1 MSADMSLHRARFDS
15 ASANAGSAK
24 NRNKTPKNYGHSG
37 PSIMSMLAALAAV
50 SMTPP
55 SMTGKPAYMSTED
68 LARMNAINT
77 QVTNLY
83 KHKKELSDKIDAAK
97 KTRDKTAKSVE
108 VALREL
114 NLAEAGLR
122 SSNAMHANFAPLRT
136 SVEITSGAIVP
147 NTHFL
152 IRPSVNL
159 LFAAVSLVAVPID
172 MARSA
177 IIRTSGDPQIYA
189 RIVTAA
195 EQKHKSASLVHQ
207 SFISHLSG
215 LETEFTATAESLAQL
230 SSILDSIIKGHPSTA
245 ATAAPIPSAN
255 QELSAD
261 MQILFGDD

>member
-1 MSADMSLHRARFDS
+1 MSLHRARFDS